1 MSIPGTDLEQA
12 DLPEP
17 EIREPGGEPQAETDD
32 DDDSLI
38 ETTTIG
44 SQKMAPV
51 GDVIRFRKEA
61 RELKK
66 QNAEL
71 QAKIEWAKTVEQR
84 LTEVTPTLDLIRQN
98 PHILEQV
105 QQGTRP
111 SAPATIQPQDDR
123 EAQEWAEENGLI
135 TATGE
140 LDIARARRQL
150 DRLDKRA
157 AAMAERA
164 VGPIRQNTAQ
174 QTSAAHRVQAKGV
187 ALPDGTKFATE
198 ESVEQAFS
206 LLPVEL
212 TADPKVAAIIPLIA
226 AGLDRAKG
234 KTPGR
239 AVARE
244 DSEPLI
250 TESVGRR
257 GPAPIDADLQRILQ
271 RTGITEKE
279 YRETKYTPGRPMRL
293 E

>member
-1 MSIPGTDLEQA
+1 MTIPGTDLER
-12 DLPEP
+12 DETPD
-17 EIREPGGEPQAETDD
+17 PQLLDQGAAPPAVEEE

-71 QAKIEWAKTVEQR
+71 NAKIEWAKTVEQR
-84 LTEVTPTLDLIRQN
+84 LNEVTPTLDLIRQH
-98 PHILEQV
+98 PQIVEQV
-105 QQGTRP
+105 QQGTRASNTNTP
-111 SAPATIQPQDDR
+111 QPQDDR

-135 TATGE
+135 TAAGE

-150 DRLDKRA
+150 DRLDARA
-157 AAMAERA
+157 AKMAEQA
-164 VGPIRQNTAQ
+164 VGPIRQNNAQ
-174 QTSAAHRVQAKGV
+174 QVSAQHRTQAKGV
-187 ALPDGTKFATE
+187 TLQDGTKFATD
-198 ESVEQAFS
+198 ESIDQAFS
-206 LLPVEL
+206 MLPAEL

-234 KTPGR
+234 KTLR
-239 AVARE
+239 AASRDE
-244 DSEPLI
+244 SEPLL

-257 GPAPIDADLQRILQ
+257 GPAAISPDLQRILQ
-271 RTGITEKE
+271 RTGVTEKE
-279 YRETKYTPGRPMRL
+279 FRETNYVPGRPMRL